1 MKKVLLLIVSILIVA
16 LFSLDPKLYS
26 LSIKAEDEDF
36 ENNYDYYCELCTT
49 KTNLTDEEKDIC
61 IRFKEYEQRR
71 QQQLK
76 ELLDEAKGNLEEM
89 KANILQEG
97 QKIGMY
103 NQQIDQINKQIES
116 IKSSILKIEENITA
130 LNVQIEERQIKIDE
144 LNTSIK
150 DRMVANQSNVVTNSY
165 IKFIMGANTF
175 IDLLRRISAV
185 SEITNYDLDKID
197 QMQQEKVLL
206 ENDLQ
211 QLQIQKDNLAD
222 QQTQLQNSKAGLE
235 SLKSITEQL
244 IEEYQKKEAEF
255 LDQMNKLQK
264 DYSELE
270 KRIDQINKAI
280 NSLYASKGF
289 GQFFRNTS
297 FWVSTGCYF
306 YAGGGFHGAIDLA
319 VNIGTNVYAVAN
331 GVVIDVG
338 KGCAYNGGYIGN
350 TCNWGRGNYV
360 FYVAL
365 IEDEYY
371 FIQCDHLKDVNVS
384 IGDVVYQGTSIIATT
399 GNSGSST
406 GPHLHLAITYL
417 GNTSNTT
424 IDQILKNFQ
433 RYDNT
438 FGLPYLISS
447 ACYVKKSAPCFENPM
462 EIYGYYYP
470 NSYWVGY

>member
-1 MKKVLLLIVSILIVA
+1 MKKVLLLIISILIVA

-97 QKIGMY
+97 QKIEMY

-244 IEEYQKKEAEF
+244 IEE
-255 LDQMNKLQK
+255 
-264 DYSELE
+264 
-270 KRIDQINKAI
+270 
-280 NSLYASKGF
+280 
-289 GQFFRNTS
+289 
-297 FWVSTGCYF
+297 
-306 YAGGGFHGAIDLA
+306 
-319 VNIGTNVYAVAN
+319 
-331 GVVIDVG
+331 
-338 KGCAYNGGYIGN
+338 
-350 TCNWGRGNYV
+350 
-360 FYVAL
+360 
-365 IEDEYY
+365 
-371 FIQCDHLKDVNVS
+371 
-384 IGDVVYQGTSIIATT
+384 
-399 GNSGSST
+399 
-406 GPHLHLAITYL
+406 
-417 GNTSNTT
+417 
-424 IDQILKNFQ
+424 
-433 RYDNT
+433 
-438 FGLPYLISS
+438 
-447 ACYVKKSAPCFENPM
+447 
-462 EIYGYYYP
+462 
-470 NSYWVGY
+470 

>member
-1 MKKVLLLIVSILIVA
+1 MKKVLLLIISILIVA

-97 QKIGMY
+97 QKIEMY

-235 SLKSITEQL
+235 SLKSITA
-244 IEEYQKKEAEF
+244 K
-255 LDQMNKLQK
+255 NK
-264 DYSELE
+264 
-270 KRIDQINKAI
+270 
-280 NSLYASKGF
+280 
-289 GQFFRNTS
+289 
-297 FWVSTGCYF
+297 
-306 YAGGGFHGAIDLA
+306 
-319 VNIGTNVYAVAN
+319 
-331 GVVIDVG
+331 
-338 KGCAYNGGYIGN
+338 
-350 TCNWGRGNYV
+350 
-360 FYVAL
+360 
-365 IEDEYY
+365 
-371 FIQCDHLKDVNVS
+371 
-384 IGDVVYQGTSIIATT
+384 
-399 GNSGSST
+399 
-406 GPHLHLAITYL
+406 
-417 GNTSNTT
+417 
-424 IDQILKNFQ
+424 
-433 RYDNT
+433 
-438 FGLPYLISS
+438 
-447 ACYVKKSAPCFENPM
+447 
-462 EIYGYYYP
+462 
-470 NSYWVGY
+470 